1 MLARRRIAFV
11 FALAFMPI
19 ALAASAEDVQP
30 DQTIAVL
37 LTTAPGAPTADDFVA
52 YYEGQQF
59 GPPPLQGL
67 TVGNPQKIVY
77 LMPMVILQRR
87 QRERRAR
94 GARQLRR
101 RVRASLDARLRGRQ
115 RAAVSGCRQ
124 LIV

>member
-1 MLARRRIAFV
+1 MPARRCVAV
-11 FALAFMPI
+11 FFASAFMLVP
-19 ALAASAEDVQP
+19 LAASAEDVQP
-30 DQTIAVL
+30 DQPIAVL